1 MCKIMNL
8 SLEKKDGIE
17 LSKDLRGNI
26 DFERAIL
33 KNFINLDIKEME
45 MVLRW
50 RNNKSVRK
58 WMYLNHIIS
67 QDEHIHFIDKL
78 KEDNKNFYWLV
89 KNNVGEYMG
98 VISLNRVDFSN
109 KNGYLGIYSNPDS
122 KKSGTGSLLVGC
134 LKELFFE
141 RLNFHTLKLEVIA
154 GNEQAV
160 SFYKKSGFSEEGKLK
175 EFVFKDSKW
184 HDVIVM
190 GIVSSKV

>member
-1 MCKIMNL
+1 MNL
-8 SLEKKDGIE
+8 PLEKKDR
-17 LSKDLRGNI
+17 LSLLERLRDNL
-26 DFERAIL
+26 DFEHAIL

-58 WMYLNHIIS
+58 WMYQSHIIS
-67 QDEHIHFIDKL
+67 PDEHIHFIDKL

-109 KNGYLGIYSNPDS
+109 KNAYLGVYSNSDC
-122 KKSGTGSLLVGC
+122 KKSGAGSLLIGC
-134 LKELFFE
+134 LKELVFE
-141 RLNFHTLKLEVIA
+141 KLNFHSLKLEVIA
-154 GNEQAV
+154 NNEQAV
-160 SFYKKSGFSEEGKLK
+160 TFYKKLGFSEEGKLK

-184 HDVIVM
+184 HDMIVM
-190 GIVSSKV
+190 GIVSSKVLT